1 MSKYERFNHAK
12 TFLRYHLIFS
22 TKYRRKCLNPIR
34 DDLLAAMRDAQ
45 ERNGNFRIEIDEVDQ
60 DHIHLLVRIK
70 PCECIANVVHDLKQ
84 QSTYLM
90 WQQHHDYLTKFYS
103 KAVKFYLIVYT
114 SMKHKF
120 TIRAPLN
127 KIASMIHLL
136 TREKRTVYKFLFVLL
151 LTFPITSR

>member
-22 TKYRRKCLNPIR
+22 TKYRMKCLNPIR
-34 DDLLAAMRDAQ
+34 DDLLAAMRNAQ
-45 ERNGNFRIEIDEVDQ
+45 ERNGNFHIEIDEVDQ

-90 WQQHHDYLTKFYS
+90 WQQHHDYLAKFYWS
-103 KAVKFYLIVYT
+103 GQHHLWTRGYFA
-114 SMKHKF
+114 S
-120 TIRAPLN
+120 TIGGV
-127 KIASMIHLL
+127 S
-136 TREKRTVYKFLFVLL
+136 EKTLVEYIKNQG
-151 LTFPITSR
+151 

>member
-34 DDLLAAMRDAQ
+34 DDLLAAMRNAQ

-70 PCECIANVVHDLKQ
+70 PCECIANVVHDLKK

-90 WQQHHDYLTKFYS
+90 WQQHHDHLTKFYWS
-103 KAVKFYLIVYT
+103 GQHHLWTRGYFASTIGGV
-114 SMKHKF
+114 SEKHLVEYIK
-120 TIRAPLN
+120 N
-127 KIASMIHLL
+127 QG
-136 TREKRTVYKFLFVLL
+136 
-151 LTFPITSR
+151 

>member
-34 DDLLAAMRDAQ
+34 DDLLAAMKDAQ

-90 WQQHHDYLTKFYS
+90 WKQHHDYLAKFYWS
-103 KAVKFYLIVYT
+103 GQHHLWTRGYFASTVGSV
-114 SMKHKF
+114 SEQ
-120 TIRAPLN
+120 
-127 KIASMIHLL
+127 KII
-136 TREKRTVYKFLFVLL
+136 EY
-151 LTFPITSR
+151 IQNQG